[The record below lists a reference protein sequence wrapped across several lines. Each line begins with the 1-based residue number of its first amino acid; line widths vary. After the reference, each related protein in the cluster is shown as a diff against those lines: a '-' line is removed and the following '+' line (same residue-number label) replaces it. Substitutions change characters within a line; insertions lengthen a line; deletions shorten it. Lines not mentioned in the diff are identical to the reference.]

1 MNVRQG
7 IRRTLLSLAML
18 LSAGVVA
25 DTATVEF
32 ETGSYKAMIRV
43 QVDPD
48 PGTLQVVR
56 KVDDAGTQTRMLP
69 LWLGLRHVA
78 DVREAHSKLL
88 ILGKTNQLNDL
99 LVIYALPSLKLLDAI
114 LCRDVVLSPSARFAV
129 FERFFPRMGT
139 PARHAQHMTLLYDL
153 RATPQQN
160 RLDGVSVPDFES
172 RPSRSIYAGYPIY
185 PDLSTDES
193 RPYLFPATAET
204 VVKNRDHTPPYAWSH
219 DESRIAFVVRRLTE
233 LTRET
238 QLVVVGVGEDGRP
251 VSRQEIGLAHVSRSP
266 FIELGFVGGSVRLAR
281 GDGDRKLIR
290 IISPD

>member
-7 IRRTLLSLAML
+7 SRRTLLSLAML

-25 DTATVEF
+25 DPATVEF
-32 ETGSYKAMIRV
+32 ETGSYKAMISV

-69 LWLGLRHVA
+69 IWLGLRHVA

-88 ILGKTNQLNDL
+88 ILGKTNQRNDL
-99 LVIYALPSLKLLDAI
+99 LVVYALPSLKLLDVI

-139 PARHAQHMTLLYDL
+139 PARHSNHMTLLYDV

-160 RLDGVSVPDFES
+160 RLDGVLVPDFES

-185 PDLSTDES
+185 PELGTDES
-193 RPYLFPATAET
+193 QPYLLPEAAER
-204 VVKNRDHTPPYAWSH
+204 VAKKRDHNPPYAWSH
-219 DESRIAFVVRRLTE
+219 DESRIAFVVVRRTE
-233 LTRET
+233 STRER
-238 QLVVVGVGEDGRP
+238 QLVVVGIDEDGRP
-251 VSRQEIGLAHVSRSP
+251 VSRQEIGLAQVSGPP
-266 FIELGFVGGSVRLAR
+266 FIEIGFVGGSVRLAR
-281 GDGDRKLIR
+281 GDGGRKLIR